1 MPAMFMEIILVVV
14 TISLS
19 ALAAFLVVMI
29 MSIPSH
35 SKAAAVFGKNPDVSR
50 VAKGMMNHE
59 FGDTVS
65 DDGIQGFGFEISEN
79 GEVTLFP
86 HSTVSSHSMQKLLQA

>member
-1 MPAMFMEIILVVV
+1 MQVILIVV

-19 ALAAFLVVMI
+19 CLAAFLVVMI

-35 SKAAAVFGKNPDVSR
+35 AKAAAVFGKNPDVSR
-50 VAKGMMNHE
+50 VAMGMMSHE
-59 FGDTVS
+59 FGDTAT
-65 DDGIQGFGFEISEN
+65 DDNIQGFGFEILEN

>member
-1 MPAMFMEIILVVV
+1 MSMELVIVVV
-14 TISLS
+14 TVSLS
-19 ALAAFLVVMI
+19 SLAAFLVVMI

-35 SKAAAVFGKNPDVSR
+35 AKASAVFGKNPNVSR
-50 VAKGMMNHE
+50 VAMGMMSHE

-65 DDGIQGFGFEISEN
+65 DDSIQGFGFEIAEN